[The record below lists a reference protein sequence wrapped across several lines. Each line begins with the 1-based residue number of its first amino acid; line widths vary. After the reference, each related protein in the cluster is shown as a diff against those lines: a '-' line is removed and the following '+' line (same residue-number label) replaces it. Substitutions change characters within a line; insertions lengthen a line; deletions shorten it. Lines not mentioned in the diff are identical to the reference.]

1 MKKKRRGYVY
11 YSDYWS
17 RDALD
22 SIKRLKSI
30 FKFPKKRRHKRKK
43 FFAFYNNT
51 KIILSTYPPIY
62 KIGSIEMHLDLA
74 GDCDEEESDN

>member
-11 YSDYWS
+11 YSDYGS
-17 RDALD
+17 RDILD

-51 KIILSTYPPIY
+51 KINFLSTY
-62 KIGSIEMHLDLA
+62 L
-74 GDCDEEESDN
+74 

>member
-11 YSDYWS
+11 YSDYGS
-17 RDALD
+17 RDILD

-30 FKFPKKRRHKRKK
+30 FKFPKKRRHRRKK

-51 KIILSTYPPIY
+51 KINFYPPMH